1 MNRELVFIA
10 AFFAFSLG
18 LGAIPLAGAKSITLP
33 TDPVQLTASP
43 LPGYAKAQTNCVAC
57 QSAEDMLYQP
67 PTAPRA
73 YWEAMVT
80 RMKVVFKAP
89 IDDADM
95 PVIVDYLVKTYGN
108 EQPK

>member
-1 MNRELVFIA
+1 MNSKPIFAAALSALVL
-10 AFFAFSLG
+10 SLG
-18 LGAIPLAGAKSITLP
+18 GMTLADGKSITLP
-33 TDPVQLTASP
+33 MEAPSLKASA

-57 QSAEDMLYQP
+57 HSAEYMLYQP

-80 RMKVVFKAP
+80 RMKAVFKAP

-95 PVIVDYLVKTYGN
+95 PAIVDYLVKTYGS

>member
-1 MNRELVFIA
+1 MKARVAIVAALV
-10 AFFAFSLG
+10 
-18 LGAIPLAGAKSITLP
+18 AGAAVAAPKTFTQP
-33 TDPVQLTASP
+33 PDDVQLKASP
-43 LPGYAKAQTNCVAC
+43 LPGYAKAQQSCVAC
-57 QSAEDMLYQP
+57 HSAEYFLYQP

-95 PVIVDYLVKTYGN
+95 PAIVDYLVKTYGS

>member
-1 MNRELVFIA
+1 MNRKPIIA
-10 AFFAFSLG
+10 AVLSALALCLG
-18 LGAIPLAGAKSITLP
+18 GMTVAGAKSITLP
-33 TDPVQLTASP
+33 LDAPPLKASP
-43 LPGYAKAQTNCVAC
+43 LPGYAKAQTSCVAC
-57 QSAEDMLYQP
+57 HSAEYMLYQP

-95 PVIVDYLVKTYGN
+95 PAIVDYLVKTYGS

>member
-1 MNRELVFIA
+1 MNSKALITV
-10 AFFAFSLG
+10 AFLALALCLG
-18 LGAIPLAGAKSITLP
+18 STAPADAKTITLP
-33 TDPVQLTASP
+33 TEAPPLKASP
-43 LPGYAKAQTNCVAC
+43 LPGYTKAQTNCVAC
-57 QSAEDMLYQP
+57 HSAEYMLYQP

-95 PVIVDYLVKTYGN
+95 PAIVDYLVKTYGN
-108 EQPK
+108 EQTK